1 MFVGFSRDDKP
12 ISENTVNKALR
23 TMAYDTKK
31 DVCGHGFRTMAC
43 SALIESGLW
52 SRDAVEKQMSQQE
65 RNCVRA
71 DYIHKAEH
79 FEERKLMLQWWANY
93 LDTCKDTIY
102 LCSPGIATYNRIAL
116 GNVTK
121 AICHIS

>member
-79 FEERKLMLQWWANY
+79 LEERKLMLQWWANY
-93 LDTCKDTIY
+93 LDACEAEAIT
-102 LCSPGIATYNRIAL
+102 PFTYVVQA
-116 GNVTK
+116 
-121 AICHIS
+121 